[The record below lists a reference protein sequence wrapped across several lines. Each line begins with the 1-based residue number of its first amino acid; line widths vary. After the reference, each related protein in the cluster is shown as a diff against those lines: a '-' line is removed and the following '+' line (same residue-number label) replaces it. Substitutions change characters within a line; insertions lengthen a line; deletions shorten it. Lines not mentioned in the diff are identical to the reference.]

1 MTDLKIPNLNKNS
14 DKYLFKKKLTL
25 RIKSKKKLIKEAFL
39 MFSLS
44 ILIIYINYLIP
55 NKKLV
60 FENFFNNISK
70 LVEMLLESFS
80 YFYDVSLTVF
90 IFLSLTLSLF
100 LIMGTLSR
108 LLKLVKRKTKQISFK

>member
-25 RIKSKKKLIKEAFL
+25 RRKSKKKLIKEAFL